1 MINTTRLRCTIG
13 WLGLLLPWIVAALL
27 WVIPPSISDTYYEP
41 QTITPFVVILGAAAF
56 AVYRAK
62 KTGKKCI
69 GCPESC
75 SCSGGCNGCSC
86 DCGKQ

>member
-1 MINTTRLRCTIG
+1 MKDIL
-13 WLGLLLPWIVAALL
+13 IVLIIVL
-27 WVIPPSISDTYYEP
+27 
-41 QTITPFVVILGAAAF
+41 ILGAAAF

-86 DCGKQ
+86 DCGGKK